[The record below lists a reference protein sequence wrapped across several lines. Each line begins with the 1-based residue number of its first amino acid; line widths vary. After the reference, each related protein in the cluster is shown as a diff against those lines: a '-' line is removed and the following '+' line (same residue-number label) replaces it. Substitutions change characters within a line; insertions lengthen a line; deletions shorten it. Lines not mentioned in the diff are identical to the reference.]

1 MIYLVSGLAVAFL
14 LGWLSEWFT
23 NKQHAAYL
31 ALKKVPA
38 PTMEEWKL
46 CAKIVWASILRRGR

>member
-1 MIYLVSGLAVAFL
+1 MIWVFVGLTVAFGI
-14 LGWLSEWFT
+14 GWLSEWFT
-23 NKQHAAYL
+23 NRQLSAYL
-31 ALKKVPA
+31 ALKKIPA